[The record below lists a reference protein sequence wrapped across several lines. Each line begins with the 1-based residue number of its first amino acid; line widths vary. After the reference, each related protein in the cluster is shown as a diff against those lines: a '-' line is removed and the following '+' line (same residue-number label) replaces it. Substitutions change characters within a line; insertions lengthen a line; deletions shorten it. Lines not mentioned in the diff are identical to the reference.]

1 MTYQIFIS
9 AQFLGAD
16 RTKITANVTFIISKM
31 NFELFFS
38 ILKTDLPPPQNS
50 HFFAGE
56 GHRTTENSLPR
67 RRSKEGKGKK
77 RSER

>member
-1 MTYQIFIS
+1 
-9 AQFLGAD
+9 
-16 RTKITANVTFIISKM
+16 M

-77 RSER
+77 RSEK